1 MRDRLELFGGRLE
14 ILSAPGQGTLVSA
27 DSAPPGG
34 AMTRRVRVLVA
45 DDHTIVR
52 QGLVSLLAES
62 GECEVVAEA
71 ADGLEAVEKA
81 LATRPDVAILDLSMP
96 RLSGLEAV
104 RRIHEALPQ
113 TRVLVLTVHEEEEYV
128 LPLVRAG
135 ASGYLIKD
143 SAVAELLAAV
153 RALHAG
159 QGYFGPQAARVLA
172 EQYRHP
178 ERTAGR
184 SLRHPLPAR
193 ARGLPPRGRRPH
205 HQGDRPR
212 PRHQRQ
218 DRRQPPLPPDGEART
233 STTPPSW
240 SATPP
245 GGGCST
251 DRLSLSP
258 GERAG
263 ERGSDQL

>member
-1 MRDRLELFGGRLE
+1 M
-14 ILSAPGQGTLVSA
+14 S
-27 DSAPPGG
+27 
-34 AMTRRVRVLVA
+34 RVRVLVA

-52 QGLVSLLAES
+52 KGLVSLLAES

-71 ADGLEAVEKA
+71 SDGLEAVEKA

-113 TRVLVLTVHEEEEYV
+113 TRALILTVHEEEEYI

-135 ASGYLIKD
+135 ASGYLVKD

-159 QGYFGPQAARVLA
+159 HGYFGPQAARVLA

-178 ERTAGR
+178 ERTPDDPYGTLSPR
-184 SLRHPLPAR
+184 EREVFHLVVDGSTTKEVAR
-193 ARGLPPRGRRPH
+193 ALGISVKTADNHRCRLMEKLGVHNTAELVRYAARRGLLG
-205 HQGDRPR
+205 
-212 PRHQRQ
+212 
-218 DRRQPPLPPDGEART
+218 
-233 STTPPSW
+233 
-240 SATPP
+240 
-245 GGGCST
+245 
-251 DRLSLSP
+251 
-258 GERAG
+258 
-263 ERGSDQL
+263 